1 MDSPGPS
8 GKSSSNGVF
17 EQAGRAPGRLV
28 ADGTAAAGRGDHPML
43 QVSEVKKTHYPYKEP
58 RIDQRMYQAEIPAL
72 QGGDSNR
79 AVTRGSS
86 SPRAAILDLRPG
98 QLSPHEN
105 RVWSASLVSERE
117 VDRFLLFGRNLLE
130 QSSGEALGG
139 YDCDAFNWT
148 SGANNFLPANESD
161 ERALEFFHKHG
172 GDRRRA
178 QFHLATQVS
187 GGAAA
192 RSLEVSE
199 AKRGPPQQLSSWQ
212 SAYAKRFSA
221 LGFFESSEAGGYAYP
236 SELVRKNVETWSDE
250 DEAGWDPERE
260 EDGCEEGDEDEPPDS
275 GEAEDEVAEV
285 TPPAVPQDLERTRR
299 GADRAAFK
307 NRWNAVQERVR
318 GIRNTRKP
326 SPKPTLEECI
336 AILDEAA
343 SLPRP
348 EEAPGEDFVDQA
360 QHAVALIWEMV
371 TKARE
376 WIAKVSDVLY
386 PGSDPRKVN
395 GESAASIADLQKLMV
410 EANTLNVSVAEAD
423 EVARI
428 IQAAL
433 EWQRKV
439 DELLITLQAPVRG
452 RAGRSNC
459 VHLSTLCRVLEE
471 AELIPVHLDQRLQL
485 QERVESATALAA
497 SIAEVFP
504 SGRRL
509 KTRAALATAQSL
521 MDRVKASGLDF
532 PESSRLRKHL
542 AAVTDWITKANSAL
556 ASSIQLRD
564 LDKLL
569 TEADK
574 LAVDPGPKLEELK
587 AKMDKALVWLDKVR
601 KAVPRQRATRRNAP
615 DVEVEKV
622 DLSHVKGLLSAS
634 STTGVEMDMKEFSHT
649 NDLIENAEE
658 WMTRVKDMLESG
670 EPTTLQALQ
679 ALLIEA
685 EGIPVQMEEQQL
697 LTVGIKSRQWR
708 IRVDATL
715 SAGKAKLHTLQDL
728 ATEGA
733 SLRAGFPKD
742 AKNHR
747 VYAFLDE
754 GTLQALIR
762 RGKSWTTKAK
772 NCIQTMQAGRQ
783 MAASV
788 LHNLLEEAKL
798 IKLNL
803 CPEVDSLRQ
812 AVRELREW
820 RIEHERILR
829 ALGFSAGLP
838 ALKSQS
844 PKASK
849 GTSSDTTSSVGGVA
863 AMDVDGANP
872 VGKDSKAVPK
882 EPVKKMTLQNL
893 SACIHAAEKIAVGR
907 SLKEVREMRAVVQ
920 RANDWI
926 EQCQSL
932 CPRRQS
938 KRRVQPSSKP
948 TFGRLKQLIA
958 EGLASPVG
966 VSDEVGRIR
975 RHIAEAESCQQ
986 GARSVLEK
994 VCTDL
999 ANQTVERKEI
1009 WRKECEESEEKRD
1022 SEDTKSTGV
1031 SSAPDGDTDA
1041 SKKGSSQPSV
1051 ELAKPG
1057 GRAGKR
1063 PEQGDDAVKDSDFAD
1078 DESDGVDREDEL
1090 DEEEEIS
1097 EAALE
1102 TLLVAARDIT
1112 VFMPEELVAEK
1123 VQKIMEWARS
1133 VRESA
1138 SFASDGLQ
1146 LSQAKEIV
1154 KVGKGVLD
1162 LDGGSGLEG
1171 EALTPSIV
1179 KSLGVVITCYQE
1191 KVGEIQKRLKKA
1203 EAWMVDAK
1211 ELVGKESV
1219 TMADFE
1225 NLLKTAEDVGVE
1237 NEDISKKIR
1246 AEMGRCKAWGVKA
1259 DAALVG
1265 TKLSLNAMRKLIVE
1279 GEKIKTS
1286 GAKLK
1291 ELKHQQKLALR
1302 WTTRLKKTGIEKG
1315 TASINELKAMIP
1327 EAANIRVDLADDIR
1341 VLKQATCSYCIC
1353 NRPGED
1359 LGSLV
1364 DCKNCGEGYHQI
1376 CMGITEEQ
1384 ARALEAS
1391 DEGFKCV
1398 RCRISSLFT
1407 SAEQAMLT
1415 AMKRWMPSTC
1425 FAEQAGFDETPQAD
1439 STGVPAR
1446 DRWQASQNF
1455 AALAGVVR
1463 DAMNLPRKKIRTSLG
1478 VLSEVDNNINAL
1490 TTLPWG
1496 KNASGEEQHQ
1506 HARAMLCSLRVLLWC
1521 TMAQWAV
1528 RKPPSVIL
1536 LYDLVSQGQQLT
1548 QVDHELLE
1556 TLGGMAKRASLW
1568 EASVRD
1574 AFRGPAENTDSLI
1587 DVGTLQRLL
1596 EEAKH
1601 IPVLLSLEPK
1611 VVAALDDGGNRYCLC
1626 RGPNDG
1632 TFMVQCDDCDQWF
1645 HGSCVN
1651 LKEGDKSLSNF
1662 ECPGCAKK
1670 KGVQYIHGTIDMD
1683 ALKERGVAAAAVAP
1697 AEAAPQGDEEASS
1710 DDVVSS
1716 ACTWPPPEAE
1726 NFFGT
1731 LDLTQLAGSDPGPS
1745 PAPEPE
1751 PPASGIMHAAS
1762 EAYRFQ
1768 EMPRMAMAASQAPA
1782 VEPET
1787 PQHMS
1792 PQFPVQQYLPA
1803 AGASPTG
1810 PPPYG
1815 GLAYYQHYPHAGVVD
1830 PYNPHPTDHFGASM
1844 ASSPQTLPPDPYA
1857 YVSSARP
1864 VIEQASA
1871 VGDGARKRAS
1881 DGTVASSASAGNK
1894 RARTDETTLS

>member
-1 MDSPGPS
+1 
-8 GKSSSNGVF
+8 
-17 EQAGRAPGRLV
+17 
-28 ADGTAAAGRGDHPML
+28 ML

-58 RIDQRMYQAEIPAL
+58 RIDQRMYQAEIPAF
-72 QGGDSNR
+72 QGTDSNR

-86 SPRAAILDLRPG
+86 SPRAAIPDLRPG

-105 RVWSASLVSERE
+105 RVWSASLVDDRE

-139 YDCDAFNWT
+139 YDCDAFKWM
-148 SGANNFLPANESD
+148 SGTNNSLPPNESD
-161 ERALEFFHKHG
+161 ELALEFLYKHG
-172 GDRRRA
+172 GDRKRA

-199 AKRGPPQQLSSWQ
+199 AKRGPPQQLASWQ

-221 LGFFESSEAGGYAYP
+221 LGFFESTDAGGYTYP
-236 SELVRKNVETWSDE
+236 CELVRKNVETSSDD

-260 EDGCEEGDEDEPPDS
+260 EDGCEDGGDDDEAADPGEVEDEA
-275 GEAEDEVAEV
+275 AEIA
-285 TPPAVPQDLERTRR
+285 PPAIPQDLERTRR

-326 SPKPTLEECI
+326 SPKPTLEECV

-360 QHAVALIWEMV
+360 QHAVALVWDMV

-376 WIAKVSDVLY
+376 WIAKVSDVLN

-410 EANTLNVSVAEAD
+410 EANSLNVSVAEAD

-439 DELLITLQAPVRG
+439 DELLSTLQAPIRG

-459 VHLSTLCRVLEE
+459 VQLSALCSILEE
-471 AELIPVHLDQRLQL
+471 AELLPVHLDQRLQL
-485 QERVESATALAA
+485 LQRVESATALAA

-509 KTRAALATAQSL
+509 KTRSALATAQSL

-532 PESSRLRKHL
+532 PESSRLKKHL
-542 AAVTDWITKANSAL
+542 AAVTDWINKANSAL

-574 LAVDPGPKLEELK
+574 LAVDPGPKLDELK

-615 DVEVEKV
+615 DVETEKV

-679 ALLIEA
+679 ALLVEA

-715 SAGKAKLHTLQDL
+715 AAGKAKLHALQDL

-754 GTLQALIR
+754 STLQALIK
-762 RGKSWTTKAK
+762 RGKTWTTKAK
-772 NCIQTMQAGRQ
+772 NCIQNMQTGRP

-788 LHNLLEEAKL
+788 LQNLLDEAKS

-803 CPEVDSLRQ
+803 SPEVDSLRQ
-812 AVRELREW
+812 AVGELREW
-820 RIEHERILR
+820 RAEYEDILR
-829 ALGFSAGLP
+829 ALGFSSGPP
-838 ALKSQS
+838 ALKNQG
-844 PKASK
+844 PKSTKDA
-849 GTSSDTTSSVGGVA
+849 GSDATSSVSGDA
-863 AMDVDGANP
+863 AMDVDGAANL
-872 VGKDSKAVPK
+872 GGGDERAMPK
-882 EPVKKMTLQNL
+882 EPVKNMTLQNL
-893 SACIHAAEKIAVGR
+893 STCIHAAEKIAVGR

-948 TFGRLKQLIA
+948 TFDRLKQLIA

-994 VCTDL
+994 VCTAL
-999 ANQTVERKEI
+999 ADQTVERKEI
-1009 WRKECEESEEKRD
+1009 WRKECEESEEKGG
-1022 SEDTKSTGV
+1022 SEDAKSTGLA
-1031 SSAPDGDTDA
+1031 SAPDDHIDA
-1041 SKKGSSQPSV
+1041 SEKDPAQPSV
-1051 ELAKPG
+1051 EDAKLG
-1057 GRAGKR
+1057 GRSGMR
-1063 PEQGDDAVKDSDFAD
+1063 QEQGNHAAKDNDSAH

-1090 DEEEEIS
+1090 DEQEETN
-1097 EAALE
+1097 EASLE
-1102 TLLVAARDIT
+1102 DLLLTARDIT

-1123 VQKIMEWARS
+1123 IQKIIEWARS

-1162 LDGGSGLEG
+1162 LNGDNVLEV
-1171 EALTPSIV
+1171 EALTPNIV

-1191 KVGEIQKRLKKA
+1191 KVEEIQKRLKKA
-1203 EAWMVDAK
+1203 EAWMANAK

-1219 TMADFE
+1219 TMEDFE
-1225 NLLKTAEDVGVE
+1225 GLLKTAEDVGVE

-1246 AEMGRCKAWGVKA
+1246 AEMGRCKAWGIKA
-1259 DAALVG
+1259 EGALVG
-1265 TKLSLNAMRKLIVE
+1265 TKLSLNAMKKLISE

-1291 ELKHQQKLALR
+1291 ELKHEQKLALR

-1315 TASINELKAMIP
+1315 TASINELKSMIP
-1327 EAANIRVDLADDIR
+1327 EAANIRVDLADDVR

-1364 DCKNCGEGYHQI
+1364 DCKKCGEGYHQI
-1376 CMGITEEQ
+1376 CMGISEEK
-1384 ARALEAS
+1384 ATALDAS
-1391 DEGFKCV
+1391 DEGFICI
-1398 RCRISSLFT
+1398 RCRISSLFS

-1425 FAEQAGFDETPQAD
+1425 FAEQAGFDEAPLGA
-1439 STGVPAR
+1439 PAR

-1548 QVDHELLE
+1548 LVDHDLLD
-1556 TLGGMAKRASLW
+1556 TLGNMAKRASLW

-1587 DVGTLQRLL
+1587 DVDTLQKLL

-1651 LKEGDKSLSNF
+1651 VKEGDKSLNNF

-1670 KGVQYIHGTIDMD
+1670 KGGQYTHGTIDMD
-1683 ALKERGVAAAAVAP
+1683 ALKERGIAAAAVTP
-1697 AEAAPQGDEEASS
+1697 GEAAPQGDEEAGS
-1710 DDVVSS
+1710 DDVVSN

-1726 NFFGT
+1726 YFFGT
-1731 LDLTQLAGSDPGPS
+1731 LDLTRLAGSDPGPS

-1792 PQFPVQQYLPA
+1792 PQFPTRYR
-1803 AGASPTG
+1803 
-1810 PPPYG
+1810 
-1815 GLAYYQHYPHAGVVD
+1815 
-1830 PYNPHPTDHFGASM
+1830 
-1844 ASSPQTLPPDPYA
+1844 ASSGGWRWGEEE
-1857 YVSSARP
+1857 SF
-1864 VIEQASA
+1864 
-1871 VGDGARKRAS
+1871 
-1881 DGTVASSASAGNK
+1881 
-1894 RARTDETTLS
+1894 